1 MSHVNKSQQMAKNG
15 ITLSHGMSASGH
27 SSQMVVTSVIDSGI
41 TSAKSISHSRAS
53 LEDHGVDVGRLSP
66 SSSSNDS
73 RKSRYSS
80 ASLDSGRGSDTKVCF
95 CKQFM
100 VL

>member
-1 MSHVNKSQQMAKNG
+1 MAKNG
-15 ITLSHGMSASGH
+15 LTISHGVVNGSGL
-27 SSQMVVTSVIDSGI
+27 SSLTPITSVVNNGI
-41 TSAKSISHSRAS
+41 TSAQTISHSRAS

-80 ASLDSGRGSDTKVCF
+80 ASLDSGRGSDAKVCLMSDTF
-95 CKQFM
+95 F
-100 VL
+100 LT